1 MKGLKKLVLA
11 SAIAAASSSS
21 FAMQAMDDESMSAAT
36 GQDGLTITINSVA
49 LNNLDIK
56 YIDRDGVAGDATYNN
71 PGAIHIVGAGG
82 PGDGLSISSTGTTI
96 DIDAGGNAGTGAG
109 TGGQLRIN
117 VAMGA
122 TTVNLQNV
130 TISVADAAATGS
142 TIGADVAILEFGT
155 GAALNIAAG
164 GTAAIRLGDRTGY
177 VAATAG
183 TPDGDLLTDA
193 DGDGDFS
200 NDAADGYVA
209 ATAASGNHLIE
220 VASSL
225 PSLTLTALS
234 IVDAVEG
241 GRIGV
246 GSLALGSV
254 NSNVGVDVVAGG
266 LRIDTTGTTIGSIA
280 LENVQ
285 LGTVDFSNRNS
296 AIGDVYITGAGG
308 GSIALN
314 NVITVTGH

>member
-11 SAIAAASSSS
+11 SAIIAASSSA

-56 YIDRDGVAGDATYNN
+56 YVDRDGLVADPTYSHA
-71 PGAIHIVGAGG
+71 GAIHIVGAGG
-82 PGDGLSISSTGTTI
+82 VGDGLSISSTGTTI
-96 DIDAGGNAGTGAG
+96 DIDAGGNAGSGAG
-109 TGGQLRIN
+109 TQGQLFID

-130 TISVADAAATGS
+130 KIAVADAVDTANLTATNHA
-142 TIGADVAILEFGT
+142 TTGADVTILQFGT

-164 GTAAIRLGDRTGY
+164 GTAQLRLGSR
-177 VAATAG
+177 AAT
-183 TPDGDLLTDA
+183 D
-193 DGDGDFS
+193 
-200 NDAADGYVA
+200 
-209 ATAASGNHLIE
+209 HLIE
-220 VASSL
+220 VASTL

-234 IVDAVEG
+234 IVDSVG
-241 GRIGV
+241 GGDIGL
-246 GSLALGSV
+246 GSIALG
-254 NSNVGVDVVAGG
+254 NVASTVGIDVVAGG
-266 LRIDTTGTTIGSIA
+266 LQIDTTGTTVDSIA

-285 LGTVDFSNRNS
+285 LGTVNFATRAT

-308 GSIALN
+308 APIALN